1 MNNITNNVNITA
13 QQIST
18 SQKLKREKVARTIHQ
33 QQVYRAAQNLYF
45 VLAQMH
51 MTCPVKFR
59 AVLDSVYAECNH
71 LLVCLSLAYVEK
83 KARVAQLTIASAHID
98 AIRTV
103 LGILRSSGSVSKDDY
118 KKAKSLAM
126 SCMQQIMAWRA
137 SSLIG
142 LPQGS
147 NLQNA

>member
-1 MNNITNNVNITA
+1 
-13 QQIST
+13 
-18 SQKLKREKVARTIHQ
+18 
-33 QQVYRAAQNLYF
+33 
-45 VLAQMH
+45 MH
-51 MTCPVKFR
+51 KNCPVKFR
-59 AVLDSVYAECNH
+59 SVLDSVYAECNH

-126 SCMQQIMAWRA
+126 SCMQQVMAWRA

>member
-1 MNNITNNVNITA
+1 MDNTTNNVNITA
-13 QQIST
+13 QQAAQ

-51 MTCPVKFR
+51 KTCPVKFR
-59 AVLDSVYAECNH
+59 AVLDSAYSECNC
-71 LLVCLSLAYVEK
+71 LLVCLSLAYAEK
-83 KARVAQLTIASAHID
+83 SARVAQLTIASAHID
-98 AIRTV
+98 TIRTV

-126 SCMQQIMAWRA
+126 SCMQQVLAWRA
-137 SSLIG
+137 SSVIG
-142 LPQGS
+142 LSES
-147 NLQNA
+147 NNHKSA